1 MKKAEKAK
9 KPRFYFIEQ
18 AKFIESIVEKGKVY
32 RVNDIHDRVTAFCR
46 ENGLDRVTDS
56 FCKKVIKACKGK
68 LQQPG
73 GSRNAN
79 GIKPKKIK
87 PDKNLF
93 VDCYNPDQAT
103 PTSTAGFSASFG

>member
-1 MKKAEKAK
+1 M
-9 KPRFYFIEQ
+9 Y
-18 AKFIESIVEKGKVY
+18 IVS
-32 RVNDIHDRVTAFCR
+32 DIHDKVSTFCR
-46 ENGLDRVTDS
+46 KNGLDRVTES

-87 PDKNLF
+87 PDSKLF
-93 VDCYNPDQAT
+93 GDCYDPDQVT
-103 PTSTAGFSASFG
+103 PSTAGFSAGFG